1 MNGQNVVGIK
11 DKEISRIIEEGGQIV
26 TITIIPSFIYTH
38 IMKRYSIQAFSSLNN
53 YNDLSTRF
61 YSNE

>member
-38 IMKRYSIQAFSSLNN
+38 IMKRYSIPAFSSLNN
-53 YNDLSTRF
+53 NNDLSKSF
-61 YSNE
+61 YSKE